1 MNSIVIGSGFGGIA
15 AALRLKAKGHKVKL
29 IEKHP
34 DLGGRARVFKR
45 NGFIYD
51 AGPTVITAPYLIN
64 ELFELFNKD
73 PKNYIELTPLKIW
86 YQFIFE
92 DKTKFNY
99 SGDEIEMKDQ
109 IEKLSKEDVN
119 GYEKLVNFTK
129 KIFDKGFLE
138 LADVPFDKP
147 FVMMQQLPALLKLKS
162 YKSVYSLVSSYIKN
176 EKLRRMLSMHPLL
189 VGGNPFTTTSIYGL
203 ILYLEKKWGIHYSVG
218 GTGNIIKGFEKLM
231 NEVGIEII
239 KNTEV
244 TEIIT
249 KNNKIS
255 GVKLNN
261 ENEIDADNVV
271 CNADPPAFYEKMLS
285 KSNENSM
292 LFNWKKN
299 RMEYS
304 MGLFVY
310 YFGTKK
316 IYENVEHHTIKFG
329 NKYEEHLD
337 DIFNK
342 KKLNNE
348 NEIGAD
354 NVVCNADPP
363 AFYEKMLSKSNESS
377 MLFNWKKNRM
387 EYSMGLFV
395 YYFGTKKI
403 YENVEHHTIK
413 FGNKYKEHLD
423 DIFDKKKLNN
433 DISYYLHRPTATDKT
448 MAPEGNDC
456 FYVLV
461 PVPNNQ
467 SKINWETEGE
477 KMKNLVIEKM
487 EKDLMPDLK
496 NNIVEDFYLT
506 PDYFE
511 KELNT
516 KFGSGFSIQ
525 PKFTQSAYFRFHN
538 KSEIYD
544 GLYFVGAGTHPGAGV
559 PGVLSS
565 AKVLDK
571 LF

>member
-15 AALRLKAKGHKVKL
+15 AALRLKAKGHQVTL
-29 IEKHP
+29 VEKHP
-34 DLGGRARVFKR
+34 DLGGRARVFKK
-45 NGFIYD
+45 NGFTFD
-51 AGPTVITAPYLIN
+51 GGPTVITAPYLIN
-64 ELFELFNKD
+64 ELFDLFKKD
-73 PKNYIELTPLKIW
+73 PKDYIELTPLKIW

-99 SGDEIEMKDQ
+99 SGNEAEMESQ
-109 IEKLSKEDVN
+109 IQKINMVDVK
-119 GYEKLVNFTK
+119 GYERLVNFTK
-129 KIFDKGFLE
+129 KIFDKGFTE

-147 FVMMQQLPALLKLKS
+147 FVMMKQLPALLKLKS
-162 YKSVYSLVSSYIKN
+162 YKSVYSLVSSYIQS

-189 VGGNPFTTTSIYGL
+189 VGGNPFSTTSIYGL
-203 ILYLEKKWGIHYSVG
+203 ILYLEKKWGIHYSMG
-218 GTGNIIKGFEKLM
+218 GTGNIIKGYEKLM
-231 NEVGIEII
+231 NEVGIKILKES
-239 KNTEV
+239 EV
-244 TEIIT
+244 TKIIS

-255 GVKLNN
+255 GVQINN
-261 ENEIDADNVV
+261 QINIDTDNVI
-271 CNADPPAFYEKMLS
+271 CNADPPAVYEKLLGQNKNDS
-285 KSNENSM
+285 I

-316 IYENVEHHTIKFG
+316 K
-329 NKYEEHLD
+329 
-337 DIFNK
+337 
-342 KKLNNE
+342 
-348 NEIGAD
+348 
-354 NVVCNADPP
+354 
-363 AFYEKMLSKSNESS
+363 
-377 MLFNWKKNRM
+377 
-387 EYSMGLFV
+387 
-395 YYFGTKKI
+395 

-423 DIFDKKKLNN
+423 DIFDKKKLNE
-433 DISYYLHRPTATDKT
+433 DISYYLHRPTATDKS

-467 SKINWETEGE
+467 SKINWDIEGE
-477 KMKNLVIEKM
+477 KMKKLVIDKM
-487 EKDLMPDLK
+487 EKDLMPNLSE
-496 NNIVEDFYLT
+496 NIIEDFYLT

-511 KELNT
+511 KDLNT
-516 KFGSGFSIQ
+516 KYGSGFSIQ

-538 KSEIYD
+538 KSEVYD

-571 LF
+571 II

>member
-1 MNSIVIGSGFGGIA
+1 MNSVVIGSGFGGIA
-15 AALRLKAKGHKVKL
+15 AAIRLKAKGHKVKL

-34 DLGGRARVFKR
+34 DLGGRARVFKK
-45 NGFIYD
+45 NGFVFD

-64 ELFELFNKD
+64 ELFELFNKN
-73 PKNYIELTPLKIW
+73 PKDYIELTPLKIW

-92 DKTKFNY
+92 DQTKFNY
-99 SGDEIEMKDQ
+99 SGNETEMKNQ
-109 IEKLSKEDVN
+109 IEQLSKEDVI
-119 GYEKLVNFTK
+119 GYEKLVTFTK
-129 KIFDKGFLE
+129 KIFDKGFTE
-138 LADVPFDKP
+138 LADIPFDKP
-147 FVMMQQLPALLKLKS
+147 LTMMQQLPALLKLKS
-162 YKSVYSLVSSYIKN
+162 YKSVYSLVSSFIKN

-203 ILYLEKKWGIHYSVG
+203 ILYLEKKWGIHYSMG
-218 GTGNIIKGFEKLM
+218 GTGNVIKGLTKLM
-231 NEVGIEII
+231 NEIGVEIVT
-239 KNTEV
+239 NSEV

-249 KNNKIS
+249 KNNKIT

-261 ENEIDADNVV
+261 EKEINAENVV
-271 CNADPPAFYEKMLS
+271 CNADPPAFYEKMLNKS
-285 KSNENSM
+285 KTNP
-292 LFNWKKN
+292 LFFKWKKN
-299 RMEYS
+299 RMQ
-304 MGLFVY
+304 
-310 YFGTKK
+310 
-316 IYENVEHHTIKFG
+316 
-329 NKYEEHLD
+329 
-337 DIFNK
+337 
-342 KKLNNE
+342 
-348 NEIGAD
+348 
-354 NVVCNADPP
+354 
-363 AFYEKMLSKSNESS
+363 
-377 MLFNWKKNRM
+377 
-387 EYSMGLFV
+387 YSMGLFV

-423 DIFDKKKLNN
+423 DIFNKKKLNS
-433 DISYYLHRPTATDKT
+433 DISYYLHRPSATDRS

-467 SKINWETEGE
+467 SGIEWETEGE
-477 KMKNLVIEKM
+477 KMKDLVIRKM
-487 EKDLMPDLK
+487 EKDLMPNLRE
-496 NNIVEDFYLT
+496 NIIEDFYLT
-506 PDYFE
+506 PNYFE
-511 KELNT
+511 SELNT

-571 LF
+571 LL

>member
-15 AALRLKAKGHKVKL
+15 AALRLKAKGHKVTL

-45 NGFIYD
+45 NGFTFD
-51 AGPTVITAPYLIN
+51 GGPTVITAPYLIN
-64 ELFELFNKD
+64 ELFELFQKD
-73 PKNYIELTPLKIW
+73 PKDYIKLSPLKVW

-92 DKTKFNY
+92 DKSKFNY
-99 SGDEIEMKDQ
+99 SGNENEMKTQ
-109 IEKLSKEDVN
+109 IQELNKEDVK
-119 GYEKLVNFTK
+119 GYKKLVSFTK
-129 KIFDKGFLE
+129 KIFDKGFTE

-203 ILYLEKKWGIHYSVG
+203 ILYLEKKWGIHYSMG

-231 NEVGIEII
+231 NEVGIKVI
-239 KNTEV
+239 KDNEV
-244 TEIIT
+244 TKIISY
-249 KNNKIS
+249 NNKIT
-255 GVKLNN
+255 GVQIDNN
-261 ENEIDADNVV
+261 NIIDVDNVI
-271 CNADPPAFYEKMLS
+271 CNADPPAVYEKLLDGN
-285 KSNENSM
+285 SNNSF
-292 LFNWKKN
+292 LFKWKK
-299 RMEYS
+299 E
-304 MGLFVY
+304 
-310 YFGTKK
+310 
-316 IYENVEHHTIKFG
+316 
-329 NKYEEHLD
+329 
-337 DIFNK
+337 
-342 KKLNNE
+342 
-348 NEIGAD
+348 
-354 NVVCNADPP
+354 
-363 AFYEKMLSKSNESS
+363 
-377 MLFNWKKNRM
+377 RM

-423 DIFDKKKLNN
+423 DIFNKKKLNE
-433 DISYYLHRPTATDKT
+433 DISYYLHRPSATDKS

-467 SKINWETEGE
+467 SGIDWNMEGE
-477 KMKNLVIEKM
+477 KMKKLIIDKM
-487 EKDLMPDLK
+487 EKDLMPNLK
-496 NNIVEDFYLT
+496 DNIIEDFYLT

-571 LF
+571 IL

>member
-15 AALRLKAKGHKVKL
+15 AALRLKAKGHTVKL

-73 PKNYIELTPLKIW
+73 PKNYIQLTPLKIW

-99 SGDEIEMKDQ
+99 SGDEIEMRNQ
-109 IEKLSKEDVN
+109 IEMLNKDDLN
-119 GYEKLVNFTK
+119 GYDKLVNFTK

-138 LADVPFDKP
+138 LADVPFNKP
-147 FVMMQQLPALLKLKS
+147 SVMMQQLPALLKLKS
-162 YKSVYSLVSSYIKN
+162 YKSVYSLVSSYVKN
-176 EKLRRMLSMHPLL
+176 EKLRRILSMHPLL

-203 ILYLEKKWGIHYSVG
+203 ILFLEKKWGIHYSLG

-239 KNTEV
+239 KNSEV

-249 KNNKIS
+249 KANKIT
-255 GVKLNN
+255 GIKLNDEKKIN
-261 ENEIDADNVV
+261 AENVI

-285 KSNENSM
+285 KNRDSS
-292 LFNWKKN
+292 LFFKWKKN
-299 RMEYS
+299 RMQ
-304 MGLFVY
+304 
-310 YFGTKK
+310 
-316 IYENVEHHTIKFG
+316 
-329 NKYEEHLD
+329 
-337 DIFNK
+337 
-342 KKLNNE
+342 
-348 NEIGAD
+348 
-354 NVVCNADPP
+354 
-363 AFYEKMLSKSNESS
+363 
-377 MLFNWKKNRM
+377 
-387 EYSMGLFV
+387 YSMGLFV

-413 FGNKYKEHLD
+413 FGNKYKEHLN
-423 DIFDKKKLNN
+423 DIFDNKKLNN
-433 DISYYLHRPTATDKT
+433 DISYYLHRPTATDKS
-448 MAPEGNDC
+448 MAPKGNDC

-467 SKINWETEGE
+467 SGIDWETEGE
-477 KMKNLVIEKM
+477 KMKNLVIKKM
-487 EKDLMPDLK
+487 EDDLMPNLRE
-496 NNIVEDFYLT
+496 NIIEDFYLT
-506 PDYFE
+506 PNYFE

-571 LF
+571 LL

>member
-15 AALRLKAKGHKVKL
+15 AALRLRAKGHQVTL
-29 IEKHP
+29 VEKHP
-34 DLGGRARVFKR
+34 DLGGRARVFKK
-45 NGFIYD
+45 NGFTFD
-51 AGPTVITAPYLIN
+51 GGPTVITAPYLIN
-64 ELFELFNKD
+64 ELFDLFKKD
-73 PKNYIELTPLKIW
+73 PKDYIELTPLKIW

-99 SGDEIEMKDQ
+99 SGNELEMKNQ
-109 IEKLSKEDVN
+109 IQNINKEDVK

-129 KIFDKGFLE
+129 KIFDKGFTE

-162 YKSVYSLVSSYIKN
+162 YKSVYSLVSSYIKS

-203 ILYLEKKWGIHYSVG
+203 ILYLEKKWGIHYSMG
-218 GTGNIIKGFEKLM
+218 GTGNIIKGYEKLM
-231 NEVGIEII
+231 NEVGIKILKES
-239 KNTEV
+239 EV
-244 TEIIT
+244 TKIIS

-255 GVKLNN
+255 GVQINN
-261 ENEIDADNVV
+261 KNIIEADNVI
-271 CNADPPAFYEKMLS
+271 CNADPPAVYEKLL
-285 KSNENSM
+285 NQNNNSL
-292 LFNWKKN
+292 LFNWKKK

-316 IYENVEHHTIKFG
+316 V
-329 NKYEEHLD
+329 
-337 DIFNK
+337 
-342 KKLNNE
+342 
-348 NEIGAD
+348 
-354 NVVCNADPP
+354 
-363 AFYEKMLSKSNESS
+363 
-377 MLFNWKKNRM
+377 
-387 EYSMGLFV
+387 
-395 YYFGTKKI
+395 

-413 FGNKYKEHLD
+413 FGNKYKEHLE
-423 DIFDKKKLNN
+423 DIFNKKKLNE
-433 DISYYLHRPTATDKT
+433 DISYYLHRPSATDKS

-467 SKINWETEGE
+467 SKIDWNIEGE
-477 KMKNLVIEKM
+477 KMKKLVIDKM
-487 EKDLMPDLK
+487 EKDLMPNLK
-496 NNIVEDFYLT
+496 ENIVEDFYLT

-511 KELNT
+511 KDLNT
-516 KFGSGFSIQ
+516 KYGSGFSIQ

-538 KSEIYD
+538 KSEMYD

-571 LF
+571 II

>member
-15 AALRLKAKGHKVKL
+15 AALRLRAKGHQVKL

-34 DLGGRARVFKR
+34 DLGGRARVFKK
-45 NGFIYD
+45 NGFIFD
-51 AGPTVITAPYLIN
+51 GGPTVITAPYLIN
-64 ELFELFNKD
+64 ELFELFKKD
-73 PKNYIELTPLKIW
+73 PKNYIELSPLKIW

-92 DKTKFNY
+92 DKSKFNY
-99 SGDEIEMKDQ
+99 SGDEDNMVKQ
-109 IEKLSKEDVN
+109 IEDISKDDVE
-119 GYEKLVNFTK
+119 GYQKLVNFTK
-129 KIFDKGFLE
+129 KIFDKGFTE

-162 YKSVYSLVSSYIKN
+162 YKSVYSLVSSFIKN

-203 ILYLEKKWGIHYSVG
+203 ILYLEKKWGIHYSMG
-218 GTGNIIKGFEKLM
+218 GTGNIIKGLEKLM
-231 NEVGIEII
+231 LEEGINII
-239 KNTEV
+239 KNSEV
-244 TEIIT
+244 TEIIS
-249 KNNKIS
+249 KSNKIT
-255 GVKLNN
+255 GIKLNN
-261 ENEIDADNVV
+261 QEIIEAENVV
-271 CNADPPAFYEKMLS
+271 CNADPPAFYEKMLKKNGQGS
-285 KSNENSM
+285 FI
-292 LFNWKKN
+292 FNWKKK

-316 IYENVEHHTIKFG
+316 IY
-329 NKYEEHLD
+329 
-337 DIFNK
+337 
-342 KKLNNE
+342 
-348 NEIGAD
+348 
-354 NVVCNADPP
+354 P
-363 AFYEKMLSKSNESS
+363 
-377 MLFNWKKNRM
+377 
-387 EYSMGLFV
+387 
-395 YYFGTKKI
+395 
-403 YENVEHHTIK
+403 NVEHHTIK
-413 FGNKYKEHLD
+413 FGNKYKEHLE
-423 DIFDKKKLNN
+423 DIFNNKKLNN
-433 DISYYLHRPTATDKT
+433 DISYYLHRPSATDKS

-467 SKINWETEGE
+467 SKIDWRTEGE
-477 KMKNLVIEKM
+477 NMKNLVIDKM
-487 EKDLMPDLK
+487 EKDLMPNLRE
-496 NNIVEDFYLT
+496 NIVADFYLT

-571 LF
+571 LL

>member
-15 AALRLKAKGHKVKL
+15 AALRLKAKGHKVTL

-34 DLGGRARVFKR
+34 DLGGRARVFRK
-45 NGFIYD
+45 NGFIFD
-51 AGPTVITAPYLIN
+51 GGPTVITAPYLIN
-64 ELFELFNKD
+64 ELFELFKKNPKD
-73 PKNYIELTPLKIW
+73 YIKLSPLKVW
-86 YQFIFE
+86 YQFVFE
-92 DKTKFNY
+92 DKSKFNY
-99 SGDEIEMKDQ
+99 SGNENEMKAQ
-109 IEKLSKEDVN
+109 IKELNKEDVK

-129 KIFDKGFLE
+129 KIFDKGFTE
-138 LADVPFDKP
+138 LADIPFDKP
-147 FVMMQQLPALLKLKS
+147 FVMMQQLPSLLKLKS

-203 ILYLEKKWGIHYSVG
+203 ILYLEKKWGIHYSMG

-231 NEVGIEII
+231 NEVGIKVI
-239 KNTEV
+239 KGNEV
-244 TEIIT
+244 TKILS
-249 KNNKIS
+249 KNNKITS
-255 GVKLNN
+255 IQLDNHDY
-261 ENEIDADNVV
+261 IDADNVI
-271 CNADPPAFYEKMLS
+271 CNADPPAVYEKLLDD
-285 KSNENSM
+285 KNHNSF
-292 LFNWKKN
+292 LFKWKKK

-316 IYENVEHHTIKFG
+316 IYDNVEHHTIKFG
-329 NKYEEHLD
+329 
-337 DIFNK
+337 
-342 KKLNNE
+342 
-348 NEIGAD
+348 
-354 NVVCNADPP
+354 
-363 AFYEKMLSKSNESS
+363 S
-377 MLFNWKKNRM
+377 
-387 EYSMGLFV
+387 
-395 YYFGTKKI
+395 
-403 YENVEHHTIK
+403 
-413 FGNKYKEHLD
+413 KYKEHLD

-433 DISYYLHRPTATDKT
+433 DISYYLHRPSATDKS

-467 SKINWETEGE
+467 SGIDWSIEGD
-477 KMKNLVIEKM
+477 KMKKLIIDKM
-487 EKDLMPDLK
+487 ENDLMPNLR

-511 KELNT
+511 KDLNT

-571 LF
+571 IL

>member
-15 AALRLKAKGHKVKL
+15 AALRLKAKGHQVKL

-34 DLGGRARVFKR
+34 DLGGRARVFKK
-45 NGFIYD
+45 NGFIFD
-51 AGPTVITAPYLIN
+51 GGPTVITAPYLIN
-64 ELFELFNKD
+64 ELFELFKKD
-73 PKNYIELTPLKIW
+73 PKNYIELSPLKIW

-92 DKTKFNY
+92 DKSKFNY
-99 SGDEIEMKDQ
+99 SGDEANMVKQ
-109 IEKLSKEDVN
+109 IEDISKDDVE
-119 GYEKLVNFTK
+119 GYQKLVNFTK
-129 KIFDKGFLE
+129 RIFDKGFTE

-162 YKSVYSLVSSYIKN
+162 YKSVYSLVSSFIKN

-203 ILYLEKKWGIHYSVG
+203 ILYLEKKWGIHYSMG
-218 GTGNIIKGFEKLM
+218 GTGNIIKGLEKLM
-231 NEVGIEII
+231 LEEGIDII
-239 KNTEV
+239 KNSEV
-244 TEIIT
+244 TEIIS
-249 KNNKIS
+249 KNNKIT
-255 GVKLNN
+255 GIKLNDREIIEA
-261 ENEIDADNVV
+261 ENVI
-271 CNADPPAFYEKMLS
+271 CNADPPAFYEKMLKKNGQGS
-285 KSNENSM
+285 FI
-292 LFNWKKN
+292 FNWKKK

-316 IYENVEHHTIKFG
+316 VYE
-329 NKYEEHLD
+329 D
-337 DIFNK
+337 
-342 KKLNNE
+342 
-348 NEIGAD
+348 
-354 NVVCNADPP
+354 
-363 AFYEKMLSKSNESS
+363 
-377 MLFNWKKNRM
+377 
-387 EYSMGLFV
+387 
-395 YYFGTKKI
+395 
-403 YENVEHHTIK
+403 VEHHTIK
-413 FGNKYKEHLD
+413 FGNKYKEHLE
-423 DIFDKKKLNN
+423 DIFNNKKLNN
-433 DISYYLHRPTATDKT
+433 DISYYLHRPSATDKS

-467 SKINWETEGE
+467 SKIDWQTEGE
-477 KMKNLVIEKM
+477 NMKNLVIDKM
-487 EKDLMPDLK
+487 EKDLMPNLRE
-496 NNIVEDFYLT
+496 NIVADFYLT

-571 LF
+571 LL

>member
-15 AALRLKAKGHKVKL
+15 AALRLKAKGYQVKL

-34 DLGGRARVFKR
+34 DLGGRARVFKK
-45 NGFIYD
+45 NGFIFD
-51 AGPTVITAPYLIN
+51 GGPTVITAPYLIN
-64 ELFELFNKD
+64 ELFELFKKD
-73 PKNYIELTPLKIW
+73 PKNYIELSPLKIW

-92 DKTKFNY
+92 DKFKFNY
-99 SGDEIEMKDQ
+99 SGDEANMIKQ
-109 IEKLSKEDVN
+109 IEDISKDDVE
-119 GYEKLVNFTK
+119 GYQKLVSFTK
-129 KIFDKGFLE
+129 KIFDKGFTE

-162 YKSVYSLVSSYIKN
+162 YKSVYSLVSSFIKN

-203 ILYLEKKWGIHYSVG
+203 ILYLEKKWGIHYSMG
-218 GTGNIIKGFEKLM
+218 GTGNIIKGLEKLM
-231 NEVGIEII
+231 LEEGIDII
-239 KNTEV
+239 KNSEV
-244 TEIIT
+244 TEIIS
-249 KNNKIS
+249 KSNKIT
-255 GVKLNN
+255 GIKLNN
-261 ENEIDADNVV
+261 QEIIEAENVV
-271 CNADPPAFYEKMLS
+271 CNADPPAFYEKMLRKNGQGS
-285 KSNENSM
+285 FI
-292 LFNWKKN
+292 FNWKKK

-316 IYENVEHHTIKFG
+316 
-329 NKYEEHLD
+329 
-337 DIFNK
+337 
-342 KKLNNE
+342 
-348 NEIGAD
+348 
-354 NVVCNADPP
+354 
-363 AFYEKMLSKSNESS
+363 
-377 MLFNWKKNRM
+377 
-387 EYSMGLFV
+387 V
-395 YYFGTKKI
+395 YKD
-403 YENVEHHTIK
+403 VEHHTIK

-423 DIFDKKKLNN
+423 DIFNNKKLNN
-433 DISYYLHRPTATDKT
+433 DISYYLHRPSATDKS

-467 SKINWETEGE
+467 SKINWQTEGE
-477 KMKNLVIEKM
+477 NMKNLVIDKM
-487 EKDLMPDLK
+487 EKDLMPNLRE
-496 NNIVEDFYLT
+496 NIVADFYLT

-571 LF
+571 LL